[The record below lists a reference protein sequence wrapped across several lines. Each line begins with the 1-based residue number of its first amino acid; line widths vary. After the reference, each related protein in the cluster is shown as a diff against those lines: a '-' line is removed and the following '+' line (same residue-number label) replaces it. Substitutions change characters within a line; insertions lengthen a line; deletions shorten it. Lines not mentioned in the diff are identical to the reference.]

1 MTALRIKT
9 AVIVYGALAAVA
21 VIFAFLRDQP
31 DIFNHPQGVIS
42 GRLPLVAR
50 LSIGAAL
57 GLVFGLLTT
66 WFTRY
71 SVYRFEWAKALHSEF
86 RGLFGPLR
94 NVDIVAYAAV
104 SAVAEEIF
112 FRGALQQAVGITVAS
127 LVFGALH
134 FGPGKKFLPWP
145 IQAMVMGF
153 AFGGLY
159 WFTGNLVAPV
169 TAHFVINYQ
178 NLHFINR
185 YDPVLRLPRAL
196 IAVENKGHVRN

>member
-1 MTALRIKT
+1 MTAVRLKT
-9 AVIVYGALAAVA
+9 AVLVYGALAAVA
-21 VIFAFLRDQP
+21 VAFGFLRDHP
-31 DIFNHPQGVIS
+31 DIFNHPDGVLS
-42 GRLPLVAR
+42 GRLPFSAR
-50 LSIGAAL
+50 LAAGLSL
-57 GLVFGLLTT
+57 GLLIGLLTT

-104 SAVAEEIF
+104 SAAAEEIF
-112 FRGALQQAVGITVAS
+112 FRGALQQAFGIVVAS

-145 IQAMVMGF
+145 IQATVMGF

-159 WFTGNLVAPV
+159 WFTGDLIAPT

-196 IAVENKGHVRN
+196 IAVESKSHVRN